1 MTSRGCS
8 VEICNE
14 DFTYYENVKSFIEKQ
29 PLAGLF
35 NLGAVLADGL
45 WKNMT
50 SQGWE
55 TPCHAKTAVTDNFDR
70 ALRASNLKVDYFVT
84 WSSVSAGH
92 GNAGQTNYGYAN
104 STLDA
109 IVRRRNAIGESGL
122 SIQWGAIS
130 DVGLLAKED
139 SKSSGNVASAYM
151 PQPMSSCLIELE
163 KLLAAKSQ
171 GVHEVYV
178 SPKRTLGDSADSGS
192 GNLPLKVAGIIGMA
206 NNMTEIENTPFENL
220 GVDSLQVMEIQNSIK
235 KAIGQKIPVDKLNK
249 MTLKRLEDLSA
260 AS

>member
-1 MTSRGCS
+1 
-8 VEICNE
+8 
-14 DFTYYENVKSFIEKQ
+14 
-29 PLAGLF
+29 
-35 NLGAVLADGL
+35 VLADGL

-50 SQGWE
+50 TQGWE

-109 IVRRRNAIGESGL
+109 IVRRRNANGESGL

-249 MTLKRLEDLSA
+249 MTLKKLEDLSA